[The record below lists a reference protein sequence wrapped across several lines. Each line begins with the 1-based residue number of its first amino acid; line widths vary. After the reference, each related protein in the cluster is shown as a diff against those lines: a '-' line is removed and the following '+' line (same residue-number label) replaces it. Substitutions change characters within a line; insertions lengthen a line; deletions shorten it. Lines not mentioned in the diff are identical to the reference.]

1 MEKIGLRRIL
11 VSDGPSGV
19 RGETWDERDPSLN
32 LPSATALASA
42 WDPDIARRY
51 GAAAAVEARRKGV
64 DVVLGPTI
72 NLHRSPLNGRH
83 FECFSEDPV
92 LTADLAAAYVRGV
105 QDNGVGATPKHY
117 IANDSETDRFTV
129 DVQVDERPLRE
140 LYLLAFEK
148 AITEAHAWL
157 VMSSYNSVNGATV
170 TENDLLETPLNSE
183 WGFDGVVIS
192 DWTAVRSLDSA
203 RASQDL
209 VMPGPDGPWGAAL
222 VKAVEAGD
230 IDESV
235 VDRKV
240 LRILRLAQRV
250 GALEGTS
257 VRARARRGR
266 PRVRPRGG
274 RRGHGPAGEPF
285 RRRRSRPP
293 VGGER
298 VELGRGDRRQRRQRP
313 DAGRRQRH
321 RAPGVHGLAPR
332 GAARRAAGRRGHL
345 LGRRGVADRARRPA
359 ARPADQP
366 RHGRARCAGAVR
378 RRVRRGAL
386 RRGPA
391 QDRAAGLVRRR
402 RPDQRLGLG
411 RADHALHPADSG
423 TVRIGFAMVGR
434 GRVWVD
440 GELVIDEKLAAV
452 GDDLGAAFLTPPS
465 ATTPITLTA
474 GTPVDLRFEIELGAH
489 EDFLAGA
496 LSFQFGTEPDAE
508 DHDALIAEAAE
519 AAAKADVALVV
530 VGTNSMVESEGFD
543 RDTLALPGRQDDLV
557 SAVAAANPR
566 TVVLVN
572 AGSPVLMPWRD
583 EVAAVLVGYFGGQ
596 EFGDAVADVLLG
608 AVEPGGRL
616 PTTWGAT
623 DEDVPVL
630 STTPVD
636 GALDY
641 TEGIHIG
648 YRAWLK
654 HDAAPAYWFG
664 HGLGY
669 TDIAVT
675 DVSVPGSVAGG
686 EVVTLTVSVEN
697 RGEREGKQV
706 VQVYAERAGSAVDR
720 PVRWLV
726 GYAPVRVAAGEST
739 TVGVEV
745 STRLL
750 AYWADGWTYEPGAYT
765 LRVGTSVVDLPLDAT
780 VELTVMSA
788 RPNPLVPGFNPDP
801 SVVLVDGTYYLAT
814 STFEYLPGLPIYRST
829 DLVEWTHIGNVA
841 TRPEQ
846 VAVEDVPTGGGVWAP
861 TIRHHDGVF
870 YLIVTIAMSAR
881 GCVVFTAT
889 DPAGPWSDGIDHRRG
904 RRHRPRPRVGRGR
917 QRLRDVLGP
926 GHVRRGPRQAP
937 RHPAGAG
944 RPGGRQG
951 DGGAALAV
959 VRDRTEVPRGAA
971 RLPARRALVP
981 DDRRGR
987 HRARPRRQLRPRPVD
1002 RGPVREPPGQPAAQ
1016 RAQHLAADPEHRP
1029 RRPRGHPRWRLRAD
1043 HAGHATARSDPVV
1056 LPAGPRDVH
1065 HRRGLGRRLAPARAG
1080 PAGARGPGSRSRTS
1094 TSRTPR
1100 RSTTPAGW
1108 PSVPCRPRS
1117 PP

>member
-1 MEKIGLRRIL
+1 M
-11 VSDGPSGV
+11 

-148 AITEAHAWL
+148 AITEAQAWL
-157 VMSSYNSVNGATV
+157 VMSSYNSVNGATA

-240 LRILRLAQRV
+240 LRILRLAAARR
-250 GALEGTS
+250 
-257 VRARARRGR
+257 RARRHDRGRAGARRGR
-266 PRVRPRGG
+266 SRVRPRGG
-274 RRGHGPAGEPF
+274 RRGHGPAGEPL
-285 RRRRSRPP
+285 R
-293 VGGER
+293 
-298 VELGRGDRRQRRQRP
+298 
-313 DAGRRQRH
+313 
-321 RAPGVHGLAPR
+321 
-332 GAARRAAGRRGHL
+332 RRAALPCRGTPPRC
-345 LGRRGVADRARRPA
+345 GSVAVIGDNAANARTQGGGSATVLPAYTVSPLAGLRAALPGA
-359 ARPADQP
+359 EVTYSV
-366 RHGRARCAGAVR
+366 GAVSQTGLADLPLDQLTNPVTGAPGA
-378 RRVRRGAL
+378 RVRFVDEAGEELFAEDRLKTAPLVWFGGAAPISESASVEL
-386 RRGPA
+386 TTRYT
-391 QDRAAGLVRRR
+391 
-402 RPDQRLGLG
+402 
-411 RADHALHPADSG
+411 PADSG

-440 GELVIDEKLAAV
+440 GELVIDENLEAV

-465 ATTPITLTA
+465 ATTPITLEA
-474 GTPVDLRFEIELGAH
+474 GTPIDLRFEIELGAH

-608 AVEPGGRL
+608 VVEPGGRL

-636 GALDY
+636 GVLAY

-675 DVSVPGSVAGG
+675 DVS
-686 EVVTLTVSVEN
+686 
-697 RGEREGKQV
+697 
-706 VQVYAERAGSAVDR
+706 
-720 PVRWLV
+720 
-726 GYAPVRVAAGEST
+726 APA
-739 TVGVEV
+739 
-745 STRLL
+745 L
-750 AYWADGWTYEPGAYT
+750 
-765 LRVGTSVVDLPLDAT
+765 
-780 VELTVMSA
+780 
-788 RPNPLVPGFNPDP
+788 
-801 SVVLVDGTYYLAT
+801 
-814 STFEYLPGLPIYRST
+814 
-829 DLVEWTHIGNVA
+829 
-841 TRPEQ
+841 
-846 VAVEDVPTGGGVWAP
+846 
-861 TIRHHDGVF
+861 
-870 YLIVTIAMSAR
+870 
-881 GCVVFTAT
+881 
-889 DPAGPWSDGIDHRRG
+889 
-904 RRHRPRPRVGRGR
+904 
-917 QRLRDVLGP
+917 
-926 GHVRRGPRQAP
+926 
-937 RHPAGAG
+937 
-944 RPGGRQG
+944 GGR
-951 DGGAALAV
+951 
-959 VRDRTEVPRGAA
+959 
-971 RLPARRALVP
+971 
-981 DDRRGR
+981 RRGR
-987 HRARPRRQLRPRPVD
+987 HRHRL
-1002 RGPVREPPGQPAAQ
+1002 GREP
-1016 RAQHLAADPEHRP
+1016 R
-1029 RRPRGHPRWRLRAD
+1029 
-1043 HAGHATARSDPVV
+1043 
-1056 LPAGPRDVH
+1056 
-1065 HRRGLGRRLAPARAG
+1065 
-1080 PAGARGPGSRSRTS
+1080 
-1094 TSRTPR
+1094 
-1100 RSTTPAGW
+1100 
-1108 PSVPCRPRS
+1108 
-1117 PP
+1117 